1 VLEGEANDYVGKG
14 LGGAVIAIRP
24 FADDAAVDPV
34 LAGNTGLY
42 GATSGRLFIAGR
54 VGERFAVRNSGAVAV
69 VEGAG
74 DHFCEYMTGGVA
86 VALGPVGGNVGAGM
100 TGGVAY
106 IREWAQLNA
115 DSVVARPVPAEDL
128 SELRFLVEEHV
139 RRTGSVRGREI
150 LADWEGASRSF
161 QQIVP
166 IAALTTAPAD
176 AESPSQEAVA
186 DPEERRV

>member
-1 VLEGEANDYVGKG
+1 
-14 LGGAVIAIRP
+14 
-24 FADDAAVDPV
+24 
-34 LAGNTGLY
+34 
-42 GATSGRLFIAGR
+42 
-54 VGERFAVRNSGAVAV
+54 
-69 VEGAG
+69 
-74 DHFCEYMTGGVA
+74 
-86 VALGPVGGNVGAGM
+86 M

-115 DSVVARPVPAEDL
+115 DSVVARPVPGEDL

-186 DPEERRV
+186 DPKERRV